1 MNRIQACI
9 DTFCHKVIHANLRDG
24 SKGKDRT
31 ISFTV
36 EHEILSGTAEL
47 EINFKFVDN
56 DSMSIE
62 AVLLKS
68 ELDINEFHL
77 KYFVLELVDII
88 SSGQINEKLKLYT
101 IRTYN
106 RIFNS
111 HPIRT
116 ETLINGEFRFLI
128 KPFVWKSKDEPLT
141 EQVVMYD
148 IEIPA
153 VNIEHAR
160 SLAYNFTSDVN
171 AYLSVLLDVGFEMVK
186 SEFRIFTTKNS
197 KGGFDINRYR
207 TGFVDYELNLI
218 VKDNH
223 YGLKSIEDMEHV
235 DSFHSGKTSMAF
247 AIPKSDGG
255 FEFMDSQIYDTI
267 SNNDRLEELFSTHKI
282 KKINQ
287 KSKKKPEYIPIDPM
301 PHYPNEEIK
310 IPSDIR
316 KYFKGIFDLNDEA
329 RKYFDACCR
338 MYNIS
343 LTLGS
348 GAPTLDKSYK
358 VCAIEALAKTEKSSF
373 SEFLQTYS
381 SDDFDKRLTDYFYTV
396 RSSHFHGGRFAF
408 DEFDVNLQREI
419 SFSFKE
425 KTADYV
431 NFNTYIRIALVN
443 WVKSNI
449 LKI

>member
-1 MNRIQACI
+1 MREA
-9 DTFCHKVIHANLRDG
+9 
-24 SKGKDRT
+24 SKGKDRS

-36 EHEILSGTAEL
+36 EHEILSDIVKL
-47 EINFKFVDN
+47 EINFQFVDN
-56 DSMSIE
+56 DYMSIE
-62 AVLLKS
+62 AILLNS

-77 KYFVLELVDII
+77 KYFVLELLDAI
-88 SSGQINEKLKLYT
+88 SNSQINEELKLYT
-101 IRTYN
+101 VRTYN
-106 RIFNS
+106 KIFNS

-116 ETLINGEFRFLI
+116 ETLINGEFKFLI

-141 EQVVMYD
+141 EQIVMYD
-148 IEIPA
+148 IEVPA
-153 VNIEHAR
+153 VNVEHAR
-160 SLAYNFTSDVN
+160 SLAYNFSSDVN

-186 SEFRIFTTKNS
+186 SEFRIFTTKDG

-207 TGFVDYELNLI
+207 TGFADKELNLI

-223 YGLKSIEDMEHV
+223 YGLKSIDDIEHV
-235 DSFHSGKTSMAF
+235 DSFQSGKASMTF
-247 AIPKSDGG
+247 AMPKSDGG

-267 SNNDRLEELFSTHKI
+267 SNNDCLEELFSNHKI
-282 KKINQ
+282 KTKKQ
-287 KSKKKPEYIPIDPM
+287 KNKEKPEYITIDPM
-301 PHYPNEEIK
+301 PHYPSEEIK

-316 KYFKGIFDLNDEA
+316 KYFKGIFDLDEDV
-329 RKYFDACCR
+329 RKCFDACCR

-358 VCAIEALAKTEKSSF
+358 VCAVEALAKTEKTSF
-373 SEFLQTYS
+373 SEFLQAYS
-381 SDDFDKRLTDYFYTV
+381 SEDFDKRLTDYFYTV
-396 RSSHFHGGRFAF
+396 RSSHFHGGKFAF

-425 KTADYV
+425 KTADYI
-431 NFNTYIRIALVN
+431 NFNAYIRIALVN
-443 WVKSNI
+443 WIKSSI